1 MSRAFSV
8 TARAEGTNLPLVG
21 ARVCLNDRCALSP
34 DSGRARL
41 EGISEDWHAVQLT
54 VSALGYQT
62 VSQSV
67 MIDPLPLTPPFVDVE
82 WPDLYLPPAAP
93 QRLRISGDRFLLGA
107 QQWKW
112 KGATAF
118 DIPEQ
123 IRRGVDVRPRLR
135 QMQDAGAN
143 IVRVLSMKKLK
154 DDGGGWQLL
163 PAESGPDLVRRTG
176 DVLGELGL
184 YGQYCHLADTAR
196 LLPETP
202 RQQEYVARNR
212 EAMRAYPHLL
222 EEIANERDHTTQRI
236 TIAAFTRPSGIL
248 SSVGSMI
255 ADRQPGP
262 PWWDYASYSGRRAPA
277 PWSPKPANNLNPMVF
292 RDGDNLPLPCP
303 MICNESVK
311 PQDYGFHPG
320 YAELMG
326 KSAGVVAGGTFHSGA
341 WETHRLWTPQ
351 EFACAVQFYEG
362 IT

>member
-8 TARAEGTNLPLVG
+8 TVRAEGTNLPLLAKVFINLTCQG
-21 ARVCLNDRCALSP
+21 TGSN
-34 DSGRARL
+34 GRARL
-41 EGISEDWHAVQLT
+41 EGISVDAHQVQLT
-54 VSALGYQT
+54 VIAEGHLPYSE
-62 VSQSV
+62 SV

-93 QRLRISGDRFLLGA
+93 QTLRISGDRFLLGA

-135 QMQDAGAN
+135 QMQDTGEN

-163 PAESGPDLVRRTG
+163 PSESGPDLVRRVG
-176 DVLGELGL
+176 DLLGPLGM
-184 YGQYCHLADTAR
+184 YGQYVQLVDTKR
-196 LLPETP
+196 LMAVTKL
-202 RQQEYVARNR
+202 QQDYVARNR
-212 EAMRAYPHLL
+212 AAMLAYPHLL
-222 EEIANERDHTTQRI
+222 EELANERDHTTQ
-236 TIAAFTRPSGIL
+236 TINLQAFTRPTGIL
-248 SSVGSMI
+248 SSVGSMT

-262 PWWDYASYSGRRAPA
+262 PWWDYASYSGRRTPA
-277 PWSPKPANNLNPMVF
+277 PFSPKPANNLSPMVF
-292 RDGDNLPLPCP
+292 RDGDTLPLPCP

-326 KSAGVVAGGTFHSGA
+326 KSAGIVTGGTFHSSA

-351 EFACAVQFYEG
+351 EVACAVAFYRG
-362 IT
+362 IGG